1 MSVNQ
6 SITEW
11 KCVIKSTDWW
21 LKSLEGTCNWSTYW
35 QLECSQFSD
44 CWITHF
50 FFTKINMAVLVSF
63 INRLWE
69 KIRLEIEVTIT
80 QSDEF
85 GYICKTLQF
94 TLLHTEIIFLTAD
107 KNLIIYIWCILFRV
121 YIYICNFH
129 KHILIMK
136 VWDLS
141 QIF

>member
-21 LKSLEGTCNWSTYW
+21 LESLEGTCNWSTYW

-44 CWITHF
+44 SWITHF
-50 FFTKINMAVLVSF
+50 FLPKSTWQYNVSF

-69 KIRLEIEVTIT
+69 KKYDSKSRLSSLSLMNLVIYARPC
-80 QSDEF
+80 SLLY
-85 GYICKTLQF
+85 YILKW
-94 TLLHTEIIFLTAD
+94 FLTAD

-136 VWDLS
+136 VWDLI